1 MKRSMLNLSFMEN
14 ATDDLL
20 DSPINEG
27 TEGTENNIETD
38 PIESTKVDVP
48 GGDKEEPSKQGIKL
62 DADTYNSALDAL
74 QKSFNEGAQI
84 AAMLKNAQITEDS
97 LESKQA
103 QFTEAAIEDAL
114 LASFEN
120 GPMFESVK
128 KADKKEVKD
137 IVTKIRKS
145 IFTYLKGKDIRSTKP
160 AVIARLLFD
169 LNANFSGTNVKI
181 YNGNTIIYDEF
192 NLANTYLWQVL
203 ALVEAENDEIDDIVK
218 DLINKYKEELGEY
231 TIISYQTGLSSTELA
246 RLNKM
251 SKDSSKNKKQAFM
264 LFVDKTLPK
273 KEAKEL
279 DKALTN
285 ALKAPE
291 GEKDKK

>member
-27 TEGTENNIETD
+27 TECTENNIETD

-84 AAMLKNAQITEDS
+84 AAMLKNAQITENS

-145 IFTYLKGKDIRSTKP
+145 IFTYLKEKDIRSTKP
-160 AVIARLLFD
+160 AIIARLLFD

-181 YNGNTIIYDEF
+181 YNGNTIRYDEF

-203 ALVEAENDEIDDIVK
+203 ALVEAENDEIDGIVD

-246 RLNKM
+246 RLNKLT
-251 SKDSSKNKKQAFM
+251 KDFSKNKKQAFM

>member
-1 MKRSMLNLSFMEN
+1 MKRSMLDLSFMEN

-145 IFTYLKGKDIRSTKP
+145 IFTYLKEKDIRSTKP
-160 AVIARLLFD
+160 AIIARLLFD

-181 YNGNTIIYDEF
+181 YNGNTIRYDEF